1 MNLEG
6 TFFLLTTATVTASV
20 QGFLIS
26 VFPVPIRITHHCIA
40 RSSLV
45 DDQQEDPHPDEE
57 AKCYKTPQFSDSFRK
72 HIETVE
78 GSFAINKNEGVDCTG
93 EPSMDP
99 SRMVM
104 DNGLD
109 SEYLNDFN

>member
-6 TFFLLTTATVTASV
+6 TLFLLTTAAVTTVAV

-26 VFPVPIRITHHCIA
+26 VFPVPIRITHHFIA

-45 DDQQEDPHPDEE
+45 DDQEDPHPDEE
-57 AKCYKTPQFSDSFRK
+57 ANCYKKPHFSDSFRK
-72 HIETVE
+72 YIETVE
-78 GSFAINKNEGVDCTG
+78 GSFTMNENEGVDCTG

-109 SEYLNDFN
+109 SEYLDDFN